1 MTIQT
6 QCCGVIVLF
15 VLYLFYRRQEK
26 VKLNTEKAYW
36 RAFCITVLSVC
47 MDILS
52 IVAIVN
58 MDRLPIHFVNWVC
71 KTYLVSMIGVALSSL
86 LYIYADIYS
95 RNGRYQRFLERYIA
109 LAVCGAVLIYVLPIS
124 IYRDM
129 ERAAVYTYGPSALA
143 TYAFA
148 LSFVAINTYSLIKH
162 KDMINARRR
171 EAVFVWMLVWVSA
184 AVVQFFFK
192 DILIIGYAFAI
203 GIMILYLKLE
213 NPEQNLD
220 RRTGMFNQNAF
231 VEYTQQLFAEG
242 KEYSVLCLYL
252 EGLFH
257 QNAQKELNE
266 SVKLQISR
274 YLLDIPDVRA
284 FKNGE
289 DAVEL
294 LFEDPDYAREVIEQL
309 KVRFTDKWGRDSS
322 VFLRLQG
329 IFIPSAGMVLN
340 AADIP
345 YLLRYARENRRK
357 YTEGDFLTVD
367 DSMVSAMYEER
378 VTERLILDAIEHKR
392 IEAFFQP
399 IYSVKEQRFTC
410 AEALVRMRDEEG
422 RLIPP
427 MRFIEVAEKTG
438 LIIKVGEIVFEKVC
452 RLIKEQ
458 DISRFGLHYIEINL
472 SIIQCACSGLADE
485 FIRIMQAYGVDPAYI
500 NLEIT
505 ESASLSAKNILL
517 DNMKKLMDF
526 GVEFSLDD
534 FGTGQSNLNYIVD
547 MPVSIVKFDKDMIS
561 AYFENGKAKYVMDA
575 AMHMIQGMNLEIV
588 SEGIETKEQLDTMRE
603 LGISYIQG
611 YYFSKPLPEEEFIR
625 FMSVQ
630 GRTDRKAALGGC

>member
-1 MTIQT
+1 MNIQT

-15 VLYLFYRRQEK
+15 VLYLFYRQQKK
-26 VKLNTEKAYW
+26 VKLNTERAYG
-36 RAFCITVLSVC
+36 RAFCVTALSVC

-52 IVAIVN
+52 IAAIVN

-71 KTYLVSMIGVALSSL
+71 KSYLVSMIGVALSSL

-95 RNGRYQRFLERYIA
+95 RNGRYQRFIKKYIA
-109 LAVCGAVLIYVLPIS
+109 LAVCGAVLIYILPIH
-124 IYRDM
+124 IFYDM
-129 ERAAVYTYGPSALA
+129 ETAAVYTYGPSAMA

-148 LSFVAINTYSLIKH
+148 LSFVALNTYSVIRH
-162 KDMINARRR
+162 RAIVNARRR

-192 DILIIGYAFAI
+192 DILIIGYAFAM

-231 VEYTQQLFAEG
+231 TEYTQQLFAEG
-242 KEYSVLCLYL
+242 KEFSILCLYF

-257 QNAQKELNE
+257 QNARKDISED
-266 SVKLQISR
+266 VKIQISN
-274 YLLDIPDVRA
+274 YLLGIPNVRV
-284 FKNGE
+284 FKSAE
-289 DAVEL
+289 DAASL
-294 LFEDPDYAREVIEQL
+294 LFEDPGYAGEVIEKLQA
-309 KVRFTDKWGRDSS
+309 RFNDKWGKDSS
-322 VFLRLQG
+322 VLLRLQG
-329 IFIPSAGMVLN
+329 IFIPTLRMMHN
-340 AADIP
+340 AEDIP
-345 YLLRYARENRRK
+345 YLLRYVRENRRK
-357 YTEGDFLTVD
+357 YTESDFLTVQEFMAAD
-367 DSMVSAMYEER
+367 MYEEQ
-378 VTERLILDAIEHKR
+378 VTERLILDAIEHER
-392 IEAFFQP
+392 IEAFYQP
-399 IYSVKEQRFTC
+399 IYSVTEQRFTC
-410 AEALVRMRDEEG
+410 AEALVRMRDEDGE
-422 RLIPP
+422 LIPP

-458 DISRFGLHYIEINL
+458 DISRYGLHYIEINL
-472 SIIQCACSGLADE
+472 SIVQCAYPELADD
-485 FIRIMQAYGVDPAYI
+485 FIRIMKEYGVDPAHI

-505 ESASLSAKNILL
+505 ESASLSAKDILL

-547 MPVSIVKFDKDMIS
+547 MPVRIVKFDKDMIS

-611 YYFSKPLPEEEFIR
+611 YYFSRPLPEEEFLR
-625 FMSVQ
+625 FISA
-630 GRTDRKAALGGC
+630 RSDRSESESEK